1 MIYCI
6 GDSHI
11 INLQPYGDG
20 RGGGRWTP
28 NKPNR
33 QLPAVA
39 SSRFVL
45 PHLSPMTIK
54 ATFPDGP
61 TMMFGDSYR
70 KWWDQLA
77 EYCRTFKKP
86 RPFVEISSAKWI
98 GFGGVKWCSFA
109 SLQDELDEEG
119 DGRKAESF
127 VFRPLSLI
135 EQRTLAKH
143 VRSWENKSDQ

>member
-1 MIYCI
+1 
-6 GDSHI
+6 
-11 INLQPYGDG
+11 
-20 RGGGRWTP
+20 
-28 NKPNR
+28 
-33 QLPAVA
+33 
-39 SSRFVL
+39 
-45 PHLSPMTIK
+45 
-54 ATFPDGP
+54 
-61 TMMFGDSYR
+61 MMFGDSYR

-127 VFRPLSLI
+127 VFRPLNLI

-143 VRSWENKSDQ
+143 VRSWENDKDLARRAQEIEITTD